1 MASLPQLI
9 EEDVARL
16 DEELRGLLLQTEAA
30 CALIIDQGG
39 FLIASAGNTEQFDAT
54 SLAALAAGAF
64 MASQMIAGLIHE
76 KGFSSV
82 YQQGDV
88 FSLFIVTIDADS
100 LLVVIFSA
108 RVSVG
113 MVKYFALP
121 AVGRMARQLAVARE
135 RNPEGGLI
143 FPRSTWRMPG
153 RFFDALTPAKP
164 GIARR

>member
-16 DEELRGLLLQTEAA
+16 DEELRGLLAQTETA

-39 FLIASAGNTEQFDAT
+39 FLIASGGDTEQFDAT

-64 MASQMIAGLIHE
+64 MASQTIATLVHE

-82 YQQGDV
+82 YQQGEV

-108 RVSVG
+108 RISVG
-113 MVKYFALP
+113 LVKYFALP
-121 AVGRMARQLAVARE
+121 AAERMARHLRVARE
-135 RNPEGGLI
+135 RNPGVG
-143 FPRSTWRMPG
+143 
-153 RFFDALTPAKP
+153 FDLSALNLAD
-164 GIARR
+164 ARPLFRRVDPS